1 MQPQTYLLDL
11 PAEDAARLIA
21 LELLA
26 DIRETRRRLEGAGDP
41 EALHDLRVAVRRL
54 RTCLRNHRP
63 ELRRWISRGASRRL
77 RAIARASRES
87 RDLEVQLA
95 WLGAQ
100 EPGLSPRPRHGVH
113 WMRQRLEERK
123 READRG
129 FRELLGREFERA
141 VTSLDQ
147 QLRRSRSALEL
158 DSGRLRRAAAVAG
171 PRILRL
177 SGNLERALARVR
189 SVRDI
194 DQAHRARIDAKRL
207 RYLLEPIEPS
217 IEGAKEVVEQLTAMQ
232 DGLGD
237 LHDSDLFL
245 QVLAGSV
252 GDAPIAARPGLS
264 LLDRQL
270 RARAGQAFARV
281 EADWLGG
288 AAEEFFRRVARLPT
302 AITARATASTP
313 LGRNIP
319 SSAGSARRRRFKASP
334 AYGSE

>member
-11 PAEDAARLIA
+11 PAQDAARLIA
-21 LELLA
+21 LELLV
-26 DIRETRRRLEGAGDP
+26 DVRETRRRFDDAGDP

-54 RTCLRNHRP
+54 RTCLRTHRP
-63 ELRRWISRGASRRL
+63 ELRMWISRGTSRRL

-100 EPGLSPRPRHGVH
+100 EPGLSPRHRIGVH

-129 FRELLGREFERA
+129 FREVLGREFERA

-147 QLRRSRSALEL
+147 QLRGRRGALQL
-158 DSGRLRRAAAVAG
+158 DSGRQRRAAVVAG
-171 PRILRL
+171 PRIVRL

-217 IEGAKEVVEQLTAMQ
+217 VEGAKQVVEQLTTLQ

-245 QVLAGSV
+245 QVLAGSM
-252 GDAPIAARPGLS
+252 GDAPVAARPGLV
-264 LLDRQL
+264 LLGRRL
-270 RARAGQAFARV
+270 RTRAGQAFARV
-281 EADWLGG
+281 EADWLGA
-288 AAEEFFRRVARLPT
+288 AAEELFRRVARLPT
-302 AITARATASTP
+302 ALAARATASEP

-319 SSAGSARRRRFKASP
+319 SSAGSARRCRPKASP
-334 AYGSE
+334 ACGSE